1 MACTFGFFWTPPS
14 EAWTELGMQKGNMRR
29 KAQNRLWTLILMLSL
44 CGAGMAS
51 ATRVARADQSPV
63 DPIPG
68 APPGDPQAGDPDAPG
83 GGKSLPKPGSG
94 RGASSQPSYRN
105 VSPGMFGMWML
116 RLRMAFAAVYRV
128 WFRI

>member
-1 MACTFGFFWTPPS
+1 MPSGACAAP
-14 EAWTELGMQKGNMRR
+14 AAL
-29 KAQNRLWTLILMLSL
+29 A
-44 CGAGMAS
+44 
-51 ATRVARADQSPV
+51 ADGRG
-63 DPIPG
+63 D
-68 APPGDPQAGDPDAPG
+68 PGDPQAGDPDAPG